1 MDNKYANLP
10 GIARNEPDCY
20 ETTNVII
27 NDRLEPSED
36 DSINVHRINVNLNEV
51 HDKFN
56 FKTLNSEYTDFSDTI
71 TNRRKVGYR
80 VESDAYELSYDMVE
94 TPIQRFKRLEKE
106 LKELKE
112 DINEINQSESPDSA
126 AKLLNYNPVELSQ
139 QVELLQKQIN
149 SLYLESI
156 GAKVDVSKTETKVK
170 KQLLIDH
177 LNESKKYL
185 NSAKD
190 ASNKQASTESSI
202 VFKLFKDLEA
212 EDLAKANKISELNER
227 IANLEKAFGA
237 GSTSFDERQL
247 NVLCSNVENKSI
259 MGLVE
264 NLNSKM
270 SLLDNSALEQ
280 VEHRLQIV
288 NQRLTQLNEKKNLFE
303 DQEKLNRINELYQ
316 MVVKWKDASSS
327 VPSIVERLA
336 ALNDLHQKAF
346 QFPAI
351 LNRLDTEQQSID
363 KKLTTSSD
371 LLVQLKQNFESNLN
385 SINKNFEVLMSRIDP
400 KQ

>member
-1 MDNKYANLP
+1 
-10 GIARNEPDCY
+10 
-20 ETTNVII
+20 
-27 NDRLEPSED
+27 
-36 DSINVHRINVNLNEV
+36 
-51 HDKFN
+51 
-56 FKTLNSEYTDFSDTI
+56 
-71 TNRRKVGYR
+71 
-80 VESDAYELSYDMVE
+80 MVE

-212 EDLAKANKISELNER
+212 EDLAKANK
-227 IANLEKAFGA
+227 
-237 GSTSFDERQL
+237 
-247 NVLCSNVENKSI
+247 V
-259 MGLVE
+259 
-264 NLNSKM
+264 
-270 SLLDNSALEQ
+270 
-280 VEHRLQIV
+280 
-288 NQRLTQLNEKKNLFE
+288 
-303 DQEKLNRINELYQ
+303 
-316 MVVKWKDASSS
+316 
-327 VPSIVERLA
+327 
-336 ALNDLHQKAF
+336 
-346 QFPAI
+346 
-351 LNRLDTEQQSID
+351 
-363 KKLTTSSD
+363 
-371 LLVQLKQNFESNLN
+371 
-385 SINKNFEVLMSRIDP
+385 
-400 KQ
+400 